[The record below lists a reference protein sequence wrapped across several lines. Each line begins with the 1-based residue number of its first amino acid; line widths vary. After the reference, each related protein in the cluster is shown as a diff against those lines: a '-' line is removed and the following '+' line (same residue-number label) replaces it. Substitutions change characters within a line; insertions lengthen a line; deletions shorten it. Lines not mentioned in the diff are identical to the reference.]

1 MEEEPIF
8 SAITV
13 QYLIDNQDEDIHI
26 DIMTDIITYMDDLI
40 IAGNYEASKFDVIDE
55 FILEF
60 CRRSEEICFQYHVCM
75 LTTALWVKDKLD
87 NVELLKAKAI
97 SAGKRELGNRD
108 EVLKVLQGLI

>member
-1 MEEEPIF
+1 MIEEPIF

-26 DIMTDIITYMDDLI
+26 DTMTDIITYIDDLI
-40 IAGNYEASKFDVIDE
+40 IAGSYDASKFDVIDE

-60 CRRSEEICFQYHVCM
+60 CRRSEEICFQYHICL
-75 LTTALWVKDKLD
+75 LTCALWIKDKLD
-87 NVELLKAKAI
+87 NVELLKAKTIA
-97 SAGKRELGNRD
+97 AGKRELKDRD